1 MHAVLGIMVF
11 SGAFGTA
18 SVAIASTVA
27 PQWRRILRLAA
38 GYPETAFAPLSS
50 LVHAERRIAVRRWAS
65 APIPAPIRR
74 LRAAA

>member
-1 MHAVLGIMVF
+1 MHAVFGIMVF

-18 SVAIASTVA
+18 SVAIVATVA
-27 PQWRRILRLAA
+27 PQWRRIVRLAA
-38 GYPETAFAPLSS
+38 GHPETAFAPLSS